1 MSTVPYAKTARILIL
16 MSIPGQIIFIFVA
29 DVIHMGESTI
39 GALFVVSYLFV
50 SFIQVRRIT
59 TTSVPAPKNSKSI
72 NWFFLSQTQF
82 QICLLLYIAH
92 VLIHAMWRWKVDP
105 DNSAIPYLT
114 ALGDLFG
121 SMLLAM
127 AFLFLQGVGHGY
139 GEHQIEAIGPPNGH

>member
-1 MSTVPYAKTARILIL
+1 

-39 GALFVVSYLFV
+39 GPLFVFSYLFV
-50 SFIQVRRIT
+50 SFIQVRQSLKTLHT
-59 TTSVPAPKNSKSI
+59 THKRVDDNSI
-72 NWFFLSQTQF
+72 AF

-121 SMLLAM
+121 SILLAM

-139 GEHQIEAIGPPNGH
+139 GESNVEDIGPQIGH

>member
-1 MSTVPYAKTARILIL
+1 

-50 SFIQVRRIT
+50 SFIQV
-59 TTSVPAPKNSKSI
+59 SKK
-72 NWFFLSQTQF
+72 FLFSWESNIRLIYSNNVL

-139 GEHQIEAIGPPNGH
+139 GEQRIAEIGP

>member
-1 MSTVPYAKTARILIL
+1 

-39 GALFVVSYLFV
+39 GILFVAAYLFV
-50 SFIQVRRIT
+50 SIIQVSRSSIDPQLFIKMIV
-59 TTSVPAPKNSKSI
+59 TSSMNLTKKNC
-72 NWFFLSQTQF
+72 FLQV
-82 QICLLLYIAH
+82 CLLLYIAH
-92 VLIHAMWRWKVDP
+92 VLVHAMWRWKVDP

-121 SMLLAM
+121 SMLLAL

-139 GEHQIEAIGPPNGH
+139 GEADIQKIGP

>member
-1 MSTVPYAKTARILIL
+1 M
-16 MSIPGQIIFIFVA
+16 A

-39 GALFVVSYLFV
+39 GVLFVVAYLVV
-50 SFIQVRRIT
+50 SFIQVRIVST
-59 TTSVPAPKNSKSI
+59 HQI
-72 NWFFLSQTQF
+72 YHSQQNVIIF
-82 QICLLLYIAH
+82 PLPLQVCLLLYIAH

-139 GEHQIEAIGPPNGH
+139 GEGRIGEIGP